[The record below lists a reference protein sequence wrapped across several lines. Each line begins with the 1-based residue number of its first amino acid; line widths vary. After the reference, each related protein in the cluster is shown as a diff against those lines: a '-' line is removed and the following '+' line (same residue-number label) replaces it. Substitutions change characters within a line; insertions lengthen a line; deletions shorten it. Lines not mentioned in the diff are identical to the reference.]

1 MKKILLGILAFSL
14 LLGACKKDD
23 TVNPEDKPD
32 AKLIKVLDD
41 YKSQLTGAEFGWK
54 AYLMPDGGGVYSFLF
69 KFDEKERVQMLSD
82 IDPSFEDAPFE
93 SSYRLKAI
101 QRPSLFF
108 DTYSYIHLLADPDQP
123 FQGSYGTG
131 QYSDFEFSFV
141 SSKEDTITLDG
152 NYNHSKLL
160 LIKAKSKEEFDDF
173 MGNIQEVAGNF
184 SKLRTYFKRMTV
196 GGVEYELNINPAQ
209 KAISFAYSDGGSMK
223 SHSSFFYV
231 DGNNVV
237 LTDPFDTGGTIINS
251 LSGISYNSSGFVSAS
266 VNGAPVQ
273 IVEAIQPMSYDLNTA
288 SRFNAVERQYISYDG
303 FTRDGNTD
311 SYNIKSIPG
320 LSFLLL
326 WTKYDPSYDLAGFT
340 FGNSIRYGPAVT
352 PLVKSDGKVYYTFLG
367 TLGTIPAAYRS
378 IVLNTGNAFGEEQ
391 SGFYVIQIDNSTYD
405 LVSADDAR
413 KWIRFE

>member
-1 MKKILLGILAFSL
+1 MKKILLSILAFSL

-69 KFDEKERVQMLSD
+69 KFDENERVQMLSD
-82 IDPSFEDAPFE
+82 INPSFEDAPFE

-108 DTYSYIHLLADPDQP
+108 DTYSYIHLLADPDIQNNGL
-123 FQGSYGTG
+123 FGTG

-141 SSKEDTITLDG
+141 STKEDTITLEG

-160 LIKAKSKEEFDDF
+160 LIKAKSQDEFDDF
-173 MGNIQEVAGNF
+173 MGNIQAVAGNF
-184 SKLRTYFKRMTV
+184 TKLRTYFKRMTV
-196 GGVEYELNINPAQ
+196 NGIEYELNINPAQ
-209 KAISFAYSDGGSMK
+209 KVITFAYSKEGSIK
-223 SHSSFFYV
+223 NHSSFFYV
-231 DGNNVV
+231 DGNSIV
-237 LTDPFDTGGTIINS
+237 LTDPFDTGGTTINS

-266 VNGAPVQ
+266 VNGATVQ
-273 IVEAIQPMSYDLNTA
+273 IVEAIQPMSYDLSAA
-288 SRFNAVERQYISYDG
+288 SRFNAVRKQYISYDG
-303 FTRDGNTD
+303 FTRDGNPD

-326 WTKYDPSYDLAGFT
+326 WTKYNSSYDLAGFT

-391 SGFYVIQIDNSTYD
+391 SGFYVIQVSNSTYD